1 MLVEIKK
8 LLIENQGYKTNISLK
23 KMYINSDNIVSITDY
38 NEANKFLLR
47 ENSHLEKES
56 FSLLKVNKGG
66 ATEEIIAFGSAE
78 QLFSTFQNKSGTNR
92 LLND

>member
-23 KMYINSDNIVSITDY
+23 KMYINSHNIVSITDY

-47 ENSHLEKES
+47 N
-56 FSLLKVNKGG
+56 
-66 ATEEIIAFGSAE
+66 I
-78 QLFSTFQNKSGTNR
+78 
-92 LLND
+92 